1 MKIGNLNFPLGLSLA
16 PMAGFSDRSMRL
28 LCHKYGAEYSVSE
41 MVSATAVTFGDKK
54 TSLLAKIKEDEGPVG
69 LQLFGSKPEV
79 MGEAAKIITQSP
91 DFTVPAFFD
100 VNMGCPV
107 NKIFSNGEGSALMK
121 EPSKIEKIV
130 RAVKDSVK
138 IPVTVKIR
146 TGIDENSI
154 NAVDCALAAEAGGAD
169 ALCIHGRTRKQMY
182 SGSVDRK
189 TIRKVKMSL
198 HIPVIANGDINSVLD
213 AQTMISETGCDG
225 IAIGRGA
232 VGNPFIFN
240 EIASFLSGKEYIFPD
255 LNERIDTA
263 LLQLRIAIEDKGERV
278 AVTEARKQI
287 ALYLKGFKGASLVRG
302 EINKALTYDEVEK
315 IFNSIKN

>member
-1 MKIGNLNFPLGLSLA
+1 MKIGALDFPLGLSLA

-28 LCHKYGAEYSVSE
+28 LCHRYGAEYSVSE

-54 TSLLAKIKEDEGPVG
+54 TAALAKIKDDEGPVG
-69 LQLFGSKPEV
+69 LQLFGSDPQV
-79 MGEAAKIITQSP
+79 MAKAASIISETYKDTSA
-91 DFTVPAFFD
+91 AFID

-107 NKIFSNGEGSALMK
+107 HKIFSNGEGSALMK
-121 EPSKIEKIV
+121 SPCRIELIV
-130 RAVKDSVK
+130 KAIKSAVS

-182 SGSVDRK
+182 AGSVDRK
-189 TIRKVKMSL
+189 TIAKVKKSL
-198 HIPVIANGDINSVLD
+198 HIPVIANGDINSAED
-213 AQTMISETGCDG
+213 ALSMLSDTGADG

-232 VGNPFIFN
+232 VGNPFLFD
-240 EIASFLSGKEYIFPD
+240 EIRAALKGESYSPPTLS
-255 LNERIDTA
+255 ERIDTA
-263 LLQLRIAIEDKGERV
+263 LLQLKIAVEDKGERV

-287 ALYLKGFKGASLVRG
+287 ALYLKGFRGAPSVRG
-302 EINKALTYDEVEK
+302 EINKALTYKEVES
-315 IFNSIKN
+315 IFLSLK